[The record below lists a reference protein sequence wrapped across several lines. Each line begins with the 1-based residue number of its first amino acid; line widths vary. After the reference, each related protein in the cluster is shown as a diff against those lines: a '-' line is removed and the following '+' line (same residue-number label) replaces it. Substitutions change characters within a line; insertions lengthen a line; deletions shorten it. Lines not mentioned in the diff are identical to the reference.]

1 MEATTFGFER
11 PDGVVLF
18 VYRWLPNGSAK
29 AMVQIAHGWG
39 EHAGRYARV
48 AEALCREGYGVYAN
62 DHRGH
67 GRTARTPAELGFF
80 AERDG
85 WNHCVRDLWQLHQHI
100 AACHRGAP
108 IVMFG
113 HSMGS
118 FMTQQFIS
126 EHGDALAGAALSG
139 SNGAPPASA
148 RGGLLLARF
157 ERLRLGQRGNS
168 PLLKRLVFGAF
179 NKPFEPARTP
189 FDWLSR
195 DHGEVDRYIADPL
208 CGGFESAVQ
217 LYIDILSALPDVAR
231 PSRQARIPQRLPIY
245 IFGGAHDPVGSNIEQ
260 LLEAYRSAGIEN
272 LQHHFYPNGRHESL
286 NEVNRDEVT
295 RDLIDWLNSV
305 VTREPISSRRQH
317 NSLERQT
324 MRTR

>member
-18 VYRWLPNGSAK
+18 VYRWLPHESAK
-29 AMVQIAHGWG
+29 AVVQIAHGWG

-48 AEALCREGYGVYAN
+48 AEALCREGYAVYAN

-67 GRTARTPAELGFF
+67 GRTARTPADLGFF

-85 WNHCVRDLWQLHQHI
+85 WNICVRDLWQLHQHI
-100 AACHRGAP
+100 ARSHRGVP

-126 EHGDALAGAALSG
+126 EHGDALAGAVLSG

-148 RGGLLLARF
+148 RAGVLLAHF
-157 ERLRLGQRGNS
+157 ERLRRGQRGKS
-168 PLLKRLVFGAF
+168 PLMKRLIFGAF

-195 DHGEVDRYIADPL
+195 DVGEVDRYIADPL
-208 CGGFESAVQ
+208 CGGFESTVQ
-217 LYIDILSALPDVAR
+217 LYIDILSSLPDVGR
-231 PSRQARIPQRLPIY
+231 PSRQARIPKTLPIY
-245 IFGGAHDPVGSNIEQ
+245 IFGGTRDPVGSNIGQ
-260 LLEAYRSAGIEN
+260 LLEAYRAAGLEN
-272 LQHHFYPNGRHESL
+272 VQHRFYPNGRHESL
-286 NEVNRDEVT
+286 NEINRDEVT
-295 RDLIDWLNSV
+295 GDLVRWLNSIV
-305 VTREPISSRRQH
+305 AHDATSS
-317 NSLERQT
+317 ST
-324 MRTR
+324 TSVAT

>member
-1 MEATTFGFER
+1 MQATTFDFER
-11 PDGVVLF
+11 PDGIVLF

-29 AMVQIAHGWG
+29 AVVQIAHGWG
-39 EHAGRYARV
+39 EHVGRYARV
-48 AEALCREGYGVYAN
+48 AEALCQEGYAVYAN

-85 WNHCVRDLWQLHQHI
+85 WNHCVGDLWQLHQYI
-100 AACHRGAP
+100 AASHRGTP
-108 IVMFG
+108 IVMLG

-126 EHGDALAGAALSG
+126 EHGDALAGAVLSG
-139 SNGAPPASA
+139 SNGAPPAST
-148 RGGLLLARF
+148 RVGLLLARL

-168 PLLKRLVFGAF
+168 PLMKRLVFGAF

-195 DHGEVDRYIADPL
+195 DSDEVDRYIADPL
-208 CGGFESAVQ
+208 CGGFVSTAQ
-217 LYIDILSALPDVAR
+217 LYIDILSALPDVTQ
-231 PSRQARIPQRLPIY
+231 PSRQARVPKELPIY
-245 IFGGAHDPVGSNIEQ
+245 VFGGTRDPVGSNIEQ
-260 LLEAYRSAGIEN
+260 LLEAYRTAGIRN
-272 LQHHFYPNGRHESL
+272 LQHHFYRNGRHESL

-295 RDLIDWLNSV
+295 RNLIRWLNSV
-305 VTREPISSRRQH
+305 VAHDRSSTAAVR
-317 NSLERQT
+317 
-324 MRTR
+324 